1 MRQCGDGR
9 GRSGRERP
17 RLGRDFSWLF
27 AAYAVSAYGTGLGF
41 GAFAII
47 AIRVLHDGP
56 AQVSALSASGLAV
69 GAVLAIP
76 LGPWVEF
83 RRKRPVMIGMDLI
96 RFAALVS
103 IPVAYALGRLTF
115 IQLVVVSI
123 IVGAAKNAFRAASG
137 AYLKALVPPEDLLTA
152 NGRFES
158 TTWSATAV
166 GPPLG
171 GAAIGLLGPV
181 TTVVADAISYL
192 LSAIG
197 IAAIR
202 DTEPPVGSADAN
214 RGRANQLLDGW
225 RHILAHRRLRAL
237 FFNTILVNGLILA
250 TEPLL
255 SVLMLGRLG
264 FAPWQFG
271 LAFASPCVGGL
282 IGARLAR
289 RLAPRYGQA
298 KLMFIGGALRACWP
312 VGLVLM
318 RPGLAGMVIVIVLQL
333 GLVTSIGVFN
343 PVMATYRLEQT
354 APDRVARVLSA
365 WSVSSSASIAALT
378 ALWGLIAA
386 VTGPRVAIGIAG
398 ALLLLT
404 PLLLPR
410 CQRGPSHPYR
420 SSILARRMAVLASA
434 RERR

>member
-1 MRQCGDGR
+1 MRMLGGARGSDGR
-9 GRSGRERP
+9 GQP
-17 RLGRDFSWLF
+17 RLGRDFGWLWR
-27 AAYAVSAYGTGLGF
+27 AYAVSAYGTGLGF

-47 AIRVLHDGP
+47 AIRVLHAGP
-56 AQVSALSASGLAV
+56 AQVSALAASGLAV
-69 GAVLAIP
+69 GAVVALP

-83 RRKRPVMIGMDLI
+83 RRKRPVMVGMDLL
-96 RFAALVS
+96 RFAALLS

-115 IQLVVVSI
+115 LQLVVVSV

-137 AYLKALVPPEDLLTA
+137 AYLKALVAPDDLLAA

-171 GAAIGLLGPV
+171 GAAIGVFGPV
-181 TTVVADAISYL
+181 TTILADAISYL

-197 IAAIR
+197 IGAIR
-202 DTEPPVGSADAN
+202 HREPPVAQAEAR
-214 RGRANQLLDGW
+214 RGRASELLDGW
-225 RHILAHRRLRAL
+225 RYILAHRQLRAL

-289 RLAPRYGQA
+289 RLVPRHGQA
-298 KLMFIGGALRACWP
+298 KLMFVGGALRVCWP

-318 RPGLAGMVIVIVLQL
+318 RPGLAGMIIVIVLQL
-333 GLVTSIGVFN
+333 GLVTSIGLFN

-354 APDRVARVLSA
+354 APDRVARMLSA
-365 WSVSSSASIAALT
+365 WSVSSSATIAALT
-378 ALWGLIAA
+378 ALGGLLAA
-386 VTGPRVAIGIAG
+386 VTSPRAGIGIAG
-398 ALLLLT
+398 VLLLLT
-404 PLLLPR
+404 PVLLPR
-410 CQRGPSHPYR
+410 PP
-420 SSILARRMAVLASA
+420 RRRASTQCMPGIQ
-434 RERR
+434 EFDLG

>member
-1 MRQCGDGR
+1 MRMLGGARGSDGR
-9 GRSGRERP
+9 GQP
-17 RLGRDFSWLF
+17 RLGRDFGWLWR
-27 AAYAVSAYGTGLGF
+27 AYAVSAYGTGLGF

-47 AIRVLHDGP
+47 AIRVLHAGP
-56 AQVSALSASGLAV
+56 AQVSALAASGLAV
-69 GAVLAIP
+69 GAVVALP

-83 RRKRPVMIGMDLI
+83 RRKRPVMVGMDLL
-96 RFAALVS
+96 RFAALLS

-115 IQLVVVSI
+115 LQLVVVSV

-137 AYLKALVPPEDLLTA
+137 AYLKALVAPDDLLAA

-171 GAAIGLLGPV
+171 GAAIGVFGPV
-181 TTVVADAISYL
+181 ITILADAISYL

-197 IAAIR
+197 IGAIR
-202 DTEPPVGSADAN
+202 HREPPAARARAKG
-214 RGRANQLLDGW
+214 GRASELLDGW
-225 RHILAHRRLRAL
+225 RYILAHRQLRAL

-289 RLAPRYGQA
+289 RLVPRHGQA
-298 KLMFIGGALRACWP
+298 KLMFVGGALRVCWP

-318 RPGLAGMVIVIVLQL
+318 RPGLAGMIIVIVLQL
-333 GLVTSIGVFN
+333 GLVTSIGLFN

-354 APDRVARVLSA
+354 APDRVARMLSA
-365 WSVSSSASIAALT
+365 WSVSSSATIAALT
-378 ALWGLIAA
+378 ALGGLLAA
-386 VTGPRVAIGIAG
+386 VTSPRAGIGIAG
-398 ALLLLT
+398 VLLLLT
-404 PLLLPR
+404 PVLLPR
-410 CQRGPSHPYR
+410 PP
-420 SSILARRMAVLASA
+420 RRRASTQCMPGIQ
-434 RERR
+434 EFDLG

>member
-1 MRQCGDGR
+1 MLGDRR
-9 GRSGRERP
+9 GRDGGGGNDGL
-17 RLGRDFSWLF
+17 RLGRDFSRLW

-41 GAFAII
+41 GAFAVI

-56 AQVSALSASGLAV
+56 AQVAALSASGLAV
-69 GAVLAIP
+69 GALVAVP

-83 RRKRPVMIGMDLI
+83 RRKRPVMVGMDLL

-103 IPVAYALGRLTF
+103 IPVAYALDRLTF
-115 IQLVVVSI
+115 LQLVVVSVI
-123 IVGAAKNAFRAASG
+123 LGAAKNAFRAASG
-137 AYLKALVPPEDLLTA
+137 AYLKALVAPADLLAA

-171 GAAIGLLGPV
+171 GAAIGLFGPV

-197 IAAIR
+197 IGAIR
-202 DTEPPVGSADAN
+202 HTEAAVARREAP
-214 RGRANQLLDGW
+214 RGRATGLLDGW
-225 RHILAHRRLRAL
+225 RYILGHRHLRAL

-289 RLAPRYGQA
+289 RLVPRYGPA
-298 KLMFIGGALRACWP
+298 KIMFVGGVLRACWP

-318 RPGLAGMVIVIVLQL
+318 QPGLVGMVIVIVVQL
-333 GLVTSIGVFN
+333 GLVTSIGMFN

-354 APDRVARVLSA
+354 APDRVARMLSS
-365 WSVSSSASIAALT
+365 WSVSSSAATAALT
-378 ALWGLIAA
+378 AVWGLIAA

-398 ALLLLT
+398 GLLLLT
-404 PLLLPR
+404 PVLLPR
-410 CQRGPSHPYR
+410 NLRAQGAYLSPAA
-420 SSILARRMAVLASA
+420 ARAG
-434 RERR
+434 